1 MGEETLLIVGNGFDL
16 SMGFKTS
23 YGDFMKSSY
32 FPHEETS
39 SLCSYLHNQY
49 EENMGWIDIENELSE
64 YSRILTTKKLNAK
77 KINTILDIDS
87 LREEYDELKSSL
99 KCYLQEE
106 TKRAFGPSPDNPAKR
121 VIDQLPA
128 ESKIISFNY
137 TSIIERMTRDRF
149 CASKGNLLHI
159 HGSLAPYDDIVFG
172 VEDSAKLSKEHVFL
186 YKAHSPH
193 LKVQEFS
200 DWLNSAERIIFYGY
214 SLGDTDRQY
223 FEKFFRKLC
232 SDDRTYT
239 ELVFY
244 YYDQSSYDNL
254 IWQLQMLTNHKLTQ
268 LQILNKIEF
277 KNCSM

>member
-1 MGEETLLIVGNGFDL
+1 
-16 SMGFKTS
+16 
-23 YGDFMKSSY
+23 MKSSF
-32 FPHEETS
+32 FPKYDST
-39 SLCSYLHNQY
+39 LCSHLRKQFQ
-49 EENMGWIDIENELSE
+49 ENMGWIDIEKELSE
-64 YSRILTTKKLNAK
+64 FSSMLISMKQDAK
-77 KINTILDIDS
+77 KKHIKWEYDS
-87 LREEYDELKSSL
+87 FREEYEELKSSL
-99 KCYLQEE
+99 KAYLQEE

-159 HGSLAPYDDIVFG
+159 HGSLAPNDDIVFG
-172 VEDSAKLSKEHVFL
+172 VEDSAKLPKEHVFL

-214 SLGDTDRQY
+214 SLGDTDHQY

-277 KNCSM
+277 INCSM

>member
-23 YGDFMKSSY
+23 YGNFMKSSY
-32 FPHEETS
+32 FPNKETS
-39 SLCSYLHNQY
+39 TLCSYLHKQY

-64 YSRILTTKKLNAK
+64 YSRMLTTKKLNAQK
-77 KINTILDIDS
+77 YNTILDIDS

-106 TKRAFGPSPDNPAKR
+106 TKRAFGPSPDNPAKS

-128 ESKIISFNY
+128 NSKIISFNY
-137 TSIIERMTRDRF
+137 KSIIERMTRDRF

-232 SDDRTYT
+232 SSDSIYT
-239 ELVFY
+239 ELIFY
-244 YYDQSSYDNL
+244 YYGQASYDNL
-254 IWQLQMLTNHKLTQ
+254 IWQLQVLTNHKLTQ
-268 LQILNKIEF
+268 LQIQNKIEF
-277 KNCSM
+277 IDCSI

>member
-23 YGDFMKSSY
+23 YGDFLRSSV
-32 FPHEETS
+32 FPKYDST
-39 SLCSYLHNQY
+39 LCSYLRKQFQ
-49 EENMGWIDIENELSE
+49 ENMGWIDIENELSE
-64 YSRILTTKKLNAK
+64 FSNVISSMKQDAK
-77 KINTILDIDS
+77 KKHTKWEYDNF
-87 LREEYDELKSSL
+87 REEYDELKSSL
-99 KCYLQEE
+99 KFYLKEE

-128 ESKIISFNY
+128 GSKIISFNY
-137 TSIIERMTRDRF
+137 TSIIERLTWDKF
-149 CASKGNLLHI
+149 KDSKGNLLHI
-159 HGSLAPYDDIVFG
+159 HGSLAPSDDIVFG

-186 YKAHSPH
+186 YKAHSRH

-232 SDDRTYT
+232 SSDSIYT
-239 ELVFY
+239 ELKFY
-244 YYDQSSYDNL
+244 YYGQASYDNL
-254 IWQLQMLTNHKLTQ
+254 IWQLQVLTNHKLTQ
-268 LQILNKIEF
+268 LQIQNKIEF
-277 KNCSM
+277 INCSI

>member
-16 SMGFKTS
+16 SMRFKTS

-39 SLCSYLHNQY
+39 NLCSYLHKQY

-64 YSRILTTKKLNAK
+64 YSRMLTTKKLNAK
-77 KINTILDIDS
+77 KYNTILDIGS

-121 VIDQLPA
+121 VIDQLSA
-128 ESKIISFNY
+128 DSKIISFNY

-149 CASKGNLLHI
+149 CTSKGNLLHI

-186 YKAHSPH
+186 YKAHSRH

-200 DWLNSAERIIFYGY
+200 DWLNTAERIIFYGY
-214 SLGDTDRQY
+214 SLGDKDRQY
-223 FEKFFRKLC
+223 FESFFRKLC
-232 SDDRTYT
+232 SGDTTCTD
-239 ELVFY
+239 LVFY
-244 YYDQSSYDNL
+244 YYGQSSYDNL

-277 KNCSM
+277 IDCSM

>member
-32 FPHEETS
+32 FPNKETS
-39 SLCSYLHNQY
+39 TLCSYLYNQY

-64 YSRILTTKKLNAK
+64 YSRMLTAKKLNAK
-77 KINTILDIDS
+77 KYNTILDIDS

-99 KCYLQEE
+99 KFYLHEE

-128 ESKIISFNY
+128 DSKIISFNY
-137 TSIIERMTRDRF
+137 TSIIERLTWDKF
-149 CASKGNLLHI
+149 KDLKGNLLHI

-186 YKAHSPH
+186 YKAHSRH

-223 FEKFFRKLC
+223 FENFFRKLC
-232 SDDRTYT
+232 SSDNTYT
-239 ELVFY
+239 ELIFY
-244 YYDQSSYDNL
+244 YYGQASYDNL
-254 IWQLQMLTNHKLTQ
+254 IWQLQVLTNHKLTQ
-268 LQILNKIEF
+268 LQIQNKIEF
-277 KNCSM
+277 IDCSM

>member
-16 SMGFKTS
+16 SRGFKTS

-39 SLCSYLHNQY
+39 NLCSYLHKQY

-64 YSRILTTKKLNAK
+64 YSRMLTTKKLNAQK
-77 KINTILDIDS
+77 YNTILDIDS

-128 ESKIISFNY
+128 NSKIISFNY
-137 TSIIERMTRDRF
+137 KSIIERMTRDRF

-159 HGSLAPYDDIVFG
+159 HGSLAPSDDIVFG
-172 VEDSAKLSKEHVFL
+172 VEDSAELSKEHVFL
-186 YKAHSPH
+186 YKAHSRH

-223 FEKFFRKLC
+223 FEKFFQKLC
-232 SDDRTYT
+232 SVNSSNVDLD
-239 ELVFY
+239 FY
-244 YYDQSSYDNL
+244 YYGQSSYDNL

-268 LQILNKIEF
+268 LLTYNHIEF
-277 KNCSM
+277 IDCSM

>member
-16 SMGFKTS
+16 SIGFKTS

-39 SLCSYLHNQY
+39 NLCSYLHKQY

-64 YSRILTTKKLNAK
+64 YSRMLTTKKLNAK
-77 KINTILDIDS
+77 KYNTILDIDS

-186 YKAHSPH
+186 YKVHSPH

>member
-16 SMGFKTS
+16 SIGFKTS

-39 SLCSYLHNQY
+39 NLCSYLHKQY
-49 EENMGWIDIENELSE
+49 DENMGWIDIENELSE
-64 YSRILTTKKLNAK
+64 YSRMLTTKKLNAQK
-77 KINTILDIDS
+77 YNTILDIDS

-149 CASKGNLLHI
+149 CTSKGNLLHI

-186 YKAHSPH
+186 YKAHSRH

-232 SDDRTYT
+232 SSDSIYT
-239 ELVFY
+239 ELIFY
-244 YYDQSSYDNL
+244 YYGQASYDNL
-254 IWQLQMLTNHKLTQ
+254 IWQLQVLTNHKLTQ
-268 LQILNKIEF
+268 LQIQNKIEF
-277 KNCSM
+277 IDCSI

>member
-268 LQILNKIEF
+268 LQILNKIEH
-277 KNCSM
+277 

>member
-23 YGDFMKSSY
+23 YGNFMKSSY
-32 FPHEETS
+32 FPNKETS
-39 SLCSYLHNQY
+39 TLCSYLHKQY

-77 KINTILDIDS
+77 KFNTILDIDS

-99 KCYLQEE
+99 KFYLQEE

-128 ESKIISFNY
+128 NSKIISFNY
-137 TSIIERMTRDRF
+137 KSIIERMTRDRF
-149 CASKGNLLHI
+149 CTSKGNLLHI

-186 YKAHSPH
+186 YKAHSRH

-232 SDDRTYT
+232 SSDSIYT
-239 ELVFY
+239 ELIFY
-244 YYDQSSYDNL
+244 YYGQASYDNL
-254 IWQLQMLTNHKLTQ
+254 IWQLQVLTNHKLTQ
-268 LQILNKIEF
+268 LQIQNKIEF
-277 KNCSM
+277 IDCSM

>member
-77 KINTILDIDS
+77 KFNTILDIDS

-254 IWQLQMLTNHKLTQ
+254 IWQLQMQTNHKLTQ

>member
-277 KNCSM
+277 INCSM

>member
-23 YGDFMKSSY
+23 YGNFMKSSY
-32 FPHEETS
+32 FPNKETS
-39 SLCSYLHNQY
+39 TLCSYLHKQY

-77 KINTILDIDS
+77 KFNTILDIDS

-99 KCYLQEE
+99 KFYLQEE

-128 ESKIISFNY
+128 NSKIISFNY
-137 TSIIERMTRDRF
+137 KSIIERMTRDRF
-149 CASKGNLLHI
+149 CTSKGNLLHI
-159 HGSLAPYDDIVFG
+159 HGSLVPNEDIVFG

-186 YKAHSPH
+186 YKAHSR

>member
-23 YGDFMKSSY
+23 YGDFMKSSF
-32 FPHEETS
+32 FPKYDST
-39 SLCSYLHNQY
+39 LCSHLRKQFQ
-49 EENMGWIDIENELSE
+49 ENMGWIDIEKELSE
-64 YSRILTTKKLNAK
+64 FSSMLISMKQDAK
-77 KINTILDIDS
+77 KKHIKWEYDS
-87 LREEYDELKSSL
+87 FREEYEELKSSL
-99 KCYLQEE
+99 KAYLQEE

-159 HGSLAPYDDIVFG
+159 HGSLAPNDDIVFG
-172 VEDSAKLSKEHVFL
+172 VEDSAKLPKEHVFL

-214 SLGDTDRQY
+214 SLGDTDHQY

-268 LQILNKIEF
+268 LQILNLSLIHI
-277 KNCSM
+277 

>member
-23 YGDFMKSSY
+23 YGNFMKSSY
-32 FPHEETS
+32 FPNKETS
-39 SLCSYLHNQY
+39 TLCSYLHKQY

-77 KINTILDIDS
+77 KFNTILDIDS

-99 KCYLQEE
+99 KFYLQEE

>member
-1 MGEETLLIVGNGFDL
+1 MGEDTLLIVGNGFDL

-23 YGDFMKSSY
+23 YGDFMQSSY
-32 FPHEETS
+32 FPDKETS
-39 SLCSYLHNQY
+39 TLCSYLYDQY

-64 YSRILTTKKLNAK
+64 YSRMLTTKKLNAK
-77 KINTILDIDS
+77 KFNTILDIDS
-87 LREEYDELKSSL
+87 LREEYDELKSAL
-99 KCYLQEE
+99 KLYLQEE

-128 ESKIISFNY
+128 DSKIISFNY
-137 TSIIERMTRDRF
+137 TSIIERLTLGKFQD
-149 CASKGNLLHI
+149 SNGNLLHI

-186 YKAHSPH
+186 YKAHSRH
-193 LKVQEFS
+193 LRVQEFS

-223 FEKFFRKLC
+223 FENFFRKLC
-232 SDDRTYT
+232 SGDNTYT

-244 YYDQSSYDNL
+244 YYGQASYDNL

-268 LQILNKIEF
+268 LQIQNKIEF
-277 KNCSM
+277 IDSSM

>member
-16 SMGFKTS
+16 SIGFKTS

-39 SLCSYLHNQY
+39 NLCSYLHKQY

-64 YSRILTTKKLNAK
+64 YSRMLTTKKLNAK
-77 KINTILDIDS
+77 KYNTILDIGS

-99 KCYLQEE
+99 KCYLQAE
-106 TKRAFGPSPDNPAKR
+106 TKRAFDPSPENPAKR

-128 ESKIISFNY
+128 DSKIISFNY
-137 TSIIERMTRDRF
+137 TSIIERLTWGKFKD
-149 CASKGNLLHI
+149 SKGNLLHI

-232 SDDRTYT
+232 SGDSSFT

-244 YYDQSSYDNL
+244 YYGQASYDNL

-268 LQILNKIEF
+268 LQILNKLEF
-277 KNCSM
+277 IDCSM

>member
-77 KINTILDIDS
+77 KFNTILDIDS

-277 KNCSM
+277 INCSM

>member
-39 SLCSYLHNQY
+39 SLCSYLHKQY

-77 KINTILDIDS
+77 KFNTILDIDS

-99 KCYLQEE
+99 KFYLQEA

-128 ESKIISFNY
+128 DSKIISFNY

-149 CASKGNLLHI
+149 CTSKGNLLHI

-186 YKAHSPH
+186 YKAHSRH

-223 FEKFFRKLC
+223 FENFFRKLC
-232 SDDRTYT
+232 SSDNTYT
-239 ELVFY
+239 ELIFY
-244 YYDQSSYDNL
+244 YYGQASYDNL
-254 IWQLQMLTNHKLTQ
+254 IWQLQVLTNHKLTQ
-268 LQILNKIEF
+268 LQIQNKIEF
-277 KNCSM
+277 IDCSM

>member
-77 KINTILDIDS
+77 KFNTILDIDS

-214 SLGDTDRQY
+214 SLGDTDCQY

>member
-32 FPHEETS
+32 FPNKETS
-39 SLCSYLHNQY
+39 SLCSYLYDQY

-64 YSRILTTKKLNAK
+64 YSRILSTKKLNAK
-77 KINTILDIDS
+77 KYNTILNIDS

-99 KCYLQEE
+99 KVYLHEV
-106 TKRAFGPSPDNPAKR
+106 TKRQFCPSQDNPAKR
-121 VIDQLPA
+121 VIDQLPVG
-128 ESKIISFNY
+128 SKIISFNY
-137 TSIIERMTRDRF
+137 TSIIERLTWDKF
-149 CASKGNLLHI
+149 KNSKGNLLHI

-186 YKAHSPH
+186 YKAHSRH
-193 LKVQEFS
+193 LRVQEFS

-223 FEKFFRKLC
+223 FENFFRKLC
-232 SDDRTYT
+232 SGDTTYA

-244 YYDQSSYDNL
+244 YYGQASYDNL

-277 KNCSM
+277 IDCSM

>member
-16 SMGFKTS
+16 SMEFKTS
-23 YGDFMKSSY
+23 YGEFMQSSY
-32 FPHEETS
+32 FPNKETS
-39 SLCSYLHNQY
+39 SLCSYLYDQY

-64 YSRILTTKKLNAK
+64 YSRILTTKKLHAK
-77 KINTILDIDS
+77 KFNTILDIDS

-99 KCYLQEE
+99 KVYLHEV
-106 TKRAFGPSPDNPAKR
+106 TKRAFAPSPDNPAKR
-121 VIDQLPA
+121 VVDQLPA
-128 ESKIISFNY
+128 DSKIISFNY
-137 TSIIERMTRDRF
+137 TSIIERLTWDKF
-149 CASKGNLLHI
+149 KDSKGNLLHI
-159 HGSLAPYDDIVFG
+159 HGSLASNDDIVFG

-186 YKAHSPH
+186 YKAHSRH

-200 DWLNSAERIIFYGY
+200 DWLNTAERIIFYGY

-232 SDDRTYT
+232 SGDNTYT

-244 YYDQSSYDNL
+244 YYGQSSYDNL
-254 IWQLQMLTNHKLTQ
+254 IWQLQMQTNHKLTQ

-277 KNCSM
+277 IDCSM

>member
-77 KINTILDIDS
+77 KFNTILDIDS

-106 TKRAFGPSPDNPAKR
+106 TKRAFGPSPDNSAKR

>member
-23 YGDFMKSSY
+23 YGDFMQSSY
-32 FPHEETS
+32 FPNKETS
-39 SLCSYLHNQY
+39 CLCSYLYDQY

-99 KCYLQEE
+99 KVYLHEE
-106 TKRAFGPSPDNPAKR
+106 TKRAFAPSPDNPAKR

-128 ESKIISFNY
+128 DSKIISFNY
-137 TSIIERMTRDRF
+137 TSIIERLTWDKF
-149 CASKGNLLHI
+149 KDSKGNLLHI
-159 HGSLAPYDDIVFG
+159 HGSLAPSDDIVFG
-172 VEDSAKLSKEHVFL
+172 VEDSAELSKEHVFL
-186 YKAHSPH
+186 YKAHSRH

-232 SDDRTYT
+232 SSDSIYT
-239 ELVFY
+239 ELIFY
-244 YYDQSSYDNL
+244 YYGQASYDNL
-254 IWQLQMLTNHKLTQ
+254 IWQLQVLTNHKLTQ
-268 LQILNKIEF
+268 LQIQNKIEF
-277 KNCSM
+277 IDCSI

>member
-16 SMGFKTS
+16 SIGFKTS

-39 SLCSYLHNQY
+39 NLCSYLHKQY

-64 YSRILTTKKLNAK
+64 YSRMLTTKKLNAQK
-77 KINTILDIDS
+77 YNTILDIDS

-214 SLGDTDRQY
+214 SLGDTDHQY

>member
-23 YGDFMKSSY
+23 YGNFMKSSY
-32 FPHEETS
+32 FPNKETS
-39 SLCSYLHNQY
+39 TLCSYLHKQY

-77 KINTILDIDS
+77 KFNTILDIDS

-99 KCYLQEE
+99 KFYLQEE

-149 CASKGNLLHI
+149 CALKSNLLHI
-159 HGSLAPYDDIVFG
+159 HGSLAPNDDIVFG
-172 VEDSAKLSKEHVFL
+172 VEDSAKLPKEHVFL
-186 YKAHSPH
+186 YKAHSRH

-214 SLGDTDRQY
+214 SLGDTDHQY

>member
-39 SLCSYLHNQY
+39 SLCSYLHKQY

-106 TKRAFGPSPDNPAKR
+106 TKRAFGPSP
-121 VIDQLPA
+121 
-128 ESKIISFNY
+128 
-137 TSIIERMTRDRF
+137 
-149 CASKGNLLHI
+149 
-159 HGSLAPYDDIVFG
+159 G
-172 VEDSAKLSKEHVFL
+172 V
-186 YKAHSPH
+186 
-193 LKVQEFS
+193 
-200 DWLNSAERIIFYGY
+200 
-214 SLGDTDRQY
+214 
-223 FEKFFRKLC
+223 
-232 SDDRTYT
+232 
-239 ELVFY
+239 
-244 YYDQSSYDNL
+244 
-254 IWQLQMLTNHKLTQ
+254 
-268 LQILNKIEF
+268 
-277 KNCSM
+277 

>member
-1 MGEETLLIVGNGFDL
+1 MGEDTLLIVGNGFDL

-23 YGDFMKSSY
+23 YGDFMQSSY
-32 FPHEETS
+32 FPNKETS
-39 SLCSYLHNQY
+39 TLCSYLYNQY

-64 YSRILTTKKLNAK
+64 YSRMLTAKKLNAK
-77 KINTILDIDS
+77 KYNTILDIDS

-99 KCYLQEE
+99 KFYLHEE

-232 SDDRTYT
+232 SSDSTYT

-244 YYDQSSYDNL
+244 YYGQSSYDNL
-254 IWQLQMLTNHKLTQ
+254 IWQLQMLTNHQLTQ
-268 LQILNKIEF
+268 LQIQNKIEF
-277 KNCSM
+277 IDCSM